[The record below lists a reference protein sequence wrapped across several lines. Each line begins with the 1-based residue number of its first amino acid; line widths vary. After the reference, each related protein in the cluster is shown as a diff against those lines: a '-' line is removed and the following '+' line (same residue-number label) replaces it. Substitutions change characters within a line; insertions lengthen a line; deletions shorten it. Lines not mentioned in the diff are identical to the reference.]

1 MGIILAR
8 VGLVRVWG
16 SNQAAT
22 GKMFSLCVG
31 GAFPLA
37 KRLTLPAIGIGRDAW
52 GQEGCGDRDRED
64 REDDGE

>member
-22 GKMFSLCVG
+22 GKMFSLLRGRCVS
-31 GAFPLA
+31 
-37 KRLTLPAIGIGRDAW
+37 IGEEVNFA
-52 GQEGCGDRDRED
+52 GDRDREGCLGPGGM
-64 REDDGE
+64 RRW